1 MDSRAILQQ
10 AVKAAGCD
18 AAQGSRLAEAFA
30 TALRERL
37 CALDAVAIPG
47 FGSFVP
53 EKSDEYVA
61 VADDGTR
68 TLMPPHIGLTFN
80 AGSMLRKHISSHE

>member
-1 MDSRAILQQ
+1 MDSKTIIQQ
-10 AVKAAGCD
+10 AAKAAGCD
-18 AAQGSRLAEAFA
+18 TAQGARIAEAFA

-37 CALDAVAIPG
+37 CALDSVAIPG

-61 VADDGTR
+61 TDDDGSR

-80 AGSMLRKHISSHE
+80 PGSMLRKHLSSHE

>member
-1 MDSRAILQQ
+1 MDSRSILQQ
-10 AVKAAGCD
+10 AAKAAGCD
-18 AAQGSRLAEAFA
+18 TAQGTRLAEAFA

-53 EKSDEYVA
+53 EKGDEYVA

>member
-1 MDSRAILQQ
+1 MDSRSILQQ
-10 AVKAAGCD
+10 AAKAAGCD
-18 AAQGSRLAEAFA
+18 TAQGTRLAEAFA

-47 FGSFVP
+47 FGSFVA
-53 EKSDEYVA
+53 EEGGENVA

>member
-1 MDSRAILQQ
+1 MDSRTILQQ
-10 AVKAAGCD
+10 AAKAAGCD

-30 TALRERL
+30 AALRERL
-37 CALDAVAIPG
+37 CALDSVAIPG

-61 VADDGTR
+61 VTDDGSR

-80 AGSMLRKHISSHE
+80 PGSMLRKHIASHE

>member
-1 MDSRAILQQ
+1 MDSRSILQQ
-10 AVKAAGCD
+10 AAKAAGCD
-18 AAQGSRLAEAFA
+18 TAQGTRLAEAFA

-53 EKSDEYVA
+53 EKGDEYVA
-61 VADDGTR
+61 VA
-68 TLMPPHIGLTFN
+68 PHIGLTFN